1 MQGFEIAGLYALV
14 GLAVYAV
21 RHRIPELTT
30 APVALRLAVG
40 TVVGLALGV
49 PILVRGTN
57 LVPDRL
63 EPAVVIGII
72 AALAGL
78 VFWLRR

>member
-40 TVVGLALGV
+40 TVVGLSLCV

-63 EPAVVIGII
+63 EPVLVIAII

>member
-14 GLAVYAV
+14 GLAVFAV
-21 RHRIPELTT
+21 RHRLPELQA

-40 TVVGLALGV
+40 TVVGLSLCV

-63 EPAVVIGII
+63 EPAVVIAIV

>member
-1 MQGFEIAGLYALV
+1 MND
-14 GLAVYAV
+14 
-21 RHRIPELTT
+21 ELNPDQ
-30 APVALRLAVG
+30 AAESHGSLRLAVG
-40 TVVGLALGV
+40 TVVGLSLCV

-63 EPAVVIGII
+63 EPAVVIAII

>member
-1 MQGFEIAGLYALV
+1 MNATPSRVHSSL
-14 GLAVYAV
+14 
-21 RHRIPELTT
+21 PLTT
-30 APVALRLAVG
+30 NVT
-40 TVVGLALGV
+40 TVVGLSLCV